1 MRIDGRT
8 VRLTL
13 DKSAKTVVLKVG
25 EEIVVMSIGEWSKLI
40 ANPDVSDL
48 VIAGSA

>member
-25 EEIVVMSIGEWSKLI
+25 NEIVAMTIGEWSKLI
-40 ANPDVSDL
+40 ANPETSDL